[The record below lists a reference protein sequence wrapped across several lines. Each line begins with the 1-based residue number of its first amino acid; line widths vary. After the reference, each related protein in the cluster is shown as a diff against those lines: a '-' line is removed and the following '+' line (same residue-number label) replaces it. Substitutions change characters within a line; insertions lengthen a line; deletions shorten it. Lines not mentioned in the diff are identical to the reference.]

1 MMHKESIHRYSI
13 PRCRVI
19 SIASRKVFGRAET
32 EILLILSGSVSLVVI
47 AGLEL
52 PQQCERV
59 VYWIFFRLNNLPVST
74 NLASLHPLAFPTYIS
89 LLGQSLVSCLLRPC
103 GNFGLA
109 GASIGGPVTG
119 LVANELFRA
128 AALSLLLKF
137 LMIELV
143 AASVDCV
150 AAAGIVTMGGRGE

>member
-1 MMHKESIHRYSI
+1 MHKESIHRYSI

-47 AGLEL
+47 VGLEL

-59 VYWIFFRLNNLPVST
+59 VYLMLFSFNNLPVST
-74 NLASLHPLAFPTYIS
+74 SLASLHPLAFPTYIS

-103 GNFGLA
+103 GTFDLA
-109 GASIGGPVTG
+109 DGSIGGPVAG
-119 LVANELFRA
+119 LVANELFRV

-137 LMIELV
+137 LIIELV
-143 AASVDCV
+143 ATSVDCV
-150 AAAGIVTMGGRGE
+150 IAAGIVTIGGLGN